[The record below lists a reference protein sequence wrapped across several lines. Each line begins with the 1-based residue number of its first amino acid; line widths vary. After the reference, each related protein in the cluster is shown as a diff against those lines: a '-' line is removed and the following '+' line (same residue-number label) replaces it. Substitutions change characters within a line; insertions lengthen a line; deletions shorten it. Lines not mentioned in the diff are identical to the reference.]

1 MSESTFF
8 RNHSVS
14 IILNVDHVI
23 EGGQIVG
30 HSIRKITKYDKKPI
44 NTCSISTVLT
54 ITKTEGFRF
63 SEKVRLGLLN
73 WSFGFQTCLP

>member
-1 MSESTFF
+1 MSERTLLRSYI
-8 RNHSVS
+8 VS
-14 IILNVDHVI
+14 KILDADHII

-30 HSIRKITKYDKKPI
+30 HSIRKITKYDEKP
-44 NTCSISTVLT
+44 NKTWSISTVLI

-73 WSFGFQTCLP
+73 WSFGFQP